1 MDWWRDAI
9 NKNVYGL
16 MKRWNCWKSMFID
29 GGMQLLKTDLHSCTD
44 VVDKIK
50 RGLMEICNCEK

>member
-1 MDWWRDAI
+1 MDWWRDAVD
-9 NKNVYGL
+9 KNVYGL
-16 MKRWNCWKSMFID
+16 MKRWHCWESMFID
-29 GGMQLLKTDLHSCTD
+29 GGMQLLKTNLDSCTD